1 MAAIRRTRTRATPA
15 SPEEIDQARRRRRE
29 HLAAAVSSLQSE
41 EGFRAWLRATKAFH
55 RYSRLNCLL
64 IASQCPE
71 ATYVA
76 SYRRWLHDLG
86 YQVRKGERG
95 LMIFRPITLARGEGS
110 DVPEEDEPGRVLF
123 RATHVF
129 DRAQVEPIPG
139 RALPLEPPDCA
150 PVEGDSHAVLVP
162 ALEALAGELGY
173 RVERQLM
180 PASRG
185 GFCDAE
191 RRLIALRAGQSPNG
205 EVRVLAHECAHA
217 MGVGYA
223 THGRERAEC
232 IVECATYMALAA
244 AGLDVSA
251 SSVPYIAGWGSDD
264 AEAIER
270 DAAEIDRI
278 ARRLEAA
285 LRPSQEVTAEA
296 A

>member
-1 MAAIRRTRTRATPA
+1 
-15 SPEEIDQARRRRRE
+15 
-29 HLAAAVSSLQSE
+29 
-41 EGFRAWLRATKAFH
+41 
-55 RYSRLNCLL
+55 
-64 IASQCPE
+64 
-71 ATYVA
+71 
-76 SYRRWLHDLG
+76 
-86 YQVRKGERG
+86 
-95 LMIFRPITLARGEGS
+95 MIFRPIVLARGEGS
-110 DVPEEDEPGRVLF
+110 DGVEEDGGGRVLF

-129 DRAQVEPIPG
+129 DRSQVEPIPG

-162 ALEALAGELGY
+162 ALEGLAEELGY

-232 IVECATYMALAA
+232 IVECATYMALAR
-244 AGLDVSA
+244 AGLDVEA
-251 SSVPYIAGWGSDD
+251 ASVPYVAGWASDD
-264 AEAIER
+264 PEVIER
-270 DAAEIDRI
+270 DAHEIDRV
-278 ARRLEAA
+278 AGRLEAA
-285 LRPSQEVTAEA
+285 LESGAVGQTARA